1 MAVVCG
7 GDVVRVH
14 IRGYTWIYVDRH
26 SYWHVDI
33 CSVMRKLQRMATNIA
48 YSGHVGQAVYYS
60 GYKSSLLKLL
70 QCVHVVSLHRAERR
84 GARVIEIVSHP
95 RSTDAYTIHPR
106 LCKAWNPIT

>member
-1 MAVVCG
+1 MVVMWYVYIIYV
-7 GDVVRVH
+7 D

-70 QCVHVVSLHRAERR
+70 Q
-84 GARVIEIVSHP
+84 
-95 RSTDAYTIHPR
+95 
-106 LCKAWNPIT
+106 LCTCGFAPQG